1 MPICA
6 KDVNPFFGEN
16 NVIFNQNYIHG
27 DLSPFFRIFWLL
39 SDFCHSNVQVKG
51 KINAYL
57 CKLSSGLPFKVS

>member
-6 KDVNPFFGEN
+6 KDVNPLLAKN

-27 DLSPFFRIFWLL
+27 DISQFLGVFWLL
-39 SDFCHSNVQVKG
+39 SGSCHSNAQAKG

-57 CKLSSGLPFKVS
+57 CKYPLDYRLK